1 MSKNLL
7 EKTLEDNSLS
17 VELADEYLK
26 MYVADIDWKPH
37 IQKLWNNFY
46 NKNKNEEE
54 SKNLVKRAISC
65 AILLP
70 ITDNTQVPDPPH
82 SLLFWCTGWAQ
93 FYERDWFD
101 LFKETIKK
109 DIEIKN
115 NIKQVISSGIIDPIE
130 YSPMT
135 RQAFNWL
142 YEKAE
147 SSGEIN
153 DDNKE
158 VVVTKLKNMVKV
170 YGGAVICSIFVNH
183 QSLLDK
189 VLSWRNGYFF
199 EKQIYKVY
207 TVEKIH
213 KIKKMEFSKTNSSYI
228 KKVVQ

>member
-115 NIKQVISSGIIDPIE
+115 NRKQVISSGIIDPIE

>member
-1 MSKNLL
+1 VSKNLL

-115 NIKQVISSGIIDPIE
+115 NRKQVISSGIIDPIE

-189 VLSWRNGYFF
+189 VISWRNGYFF

-213 KIKKMEFSKTNSSYI
+213 KIKKWNLVRLI
-228 KKVVQ
+228 QVILKK

>member
-115 NIKQVISSGIIDPIE
+115 NRKQVISSGIIDPIE

-158 VVVTKLKNMVKV
+158 VVVTKLKNMVKKH
-170 YGGAVICSIFVNH
+170 I
-183 QSLLDK
+183 
-189 VLSWRNGYFF
+189 
-199 EKQIYKVY
+199 
-207 TVEKIH
+207 
-213 KIKKMEFSKTNSSYI
+213 
-228 KKVVQ
+228 